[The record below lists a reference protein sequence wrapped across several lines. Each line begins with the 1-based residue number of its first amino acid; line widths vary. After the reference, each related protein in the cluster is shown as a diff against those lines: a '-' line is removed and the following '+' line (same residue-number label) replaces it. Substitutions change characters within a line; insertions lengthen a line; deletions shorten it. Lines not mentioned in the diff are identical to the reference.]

1 MERAD
6 SKGCYCGLYPVM
18 STLSEIKGS
27 YGAAVPQFC
36 YFHHIRGRAMH
47 YFKLF
52 EIFSGSLSNGLSE
65 TKKLDVNVALVAL
78 PSLRFLS
85 YLVNFSSH
93 Y

>member
-1 MERAD
+1 VERED
-6 SKGCYCGLYPVM
+6 SKGCYCGLCPVM

-36 YFHHIRGRAMH
+36 YFRHIRGRGMH

-52 EIFSGSLSNGLSE
+52 VIFSGSLSNSLSE
-65 TKKLDVNVALVAL
+65 TKKLDVNVALIAL